1 MRYSQRY
8 QHASARAYV
17 VTRRCRRCEEHY
29 ETSDQDCENLC
40 LRCLHDQDFEERVAA
55 WFLRNPRARFEVYT
69 TICDDRTARVFLK
82 GGHDWVEYED
92 PHPVYL
98 EAVRRRRPST
108 TTMLARG
115 QADDGEQG

>member
-8 QHASARAYV
+8 HHASAKAYV
-17 VTRRCRRCEEHY
+17 VTRRCRRCEQQY
-29 ETSDQDCENLC
+29 ETSDQDPDNLC
-40 LRCLHDQDFEERVAA
+40 LRCLHDGEFEQRVAE
-55 WFLRNPRARFEVYT
+55 WFLRNPFAQFEVYT
-69 TICDDRTARVFLK
+69 TICDVRTARVFLK

>member
-17 VTRRCRRCEEHY
+17 VTRRCQRCEEHY

-55 WFLRNPRARFEVYT
+55 WFLRNPCARFEVYA
-69 TICDDRTARVFLK
+69 TICDDRTTRVFLK